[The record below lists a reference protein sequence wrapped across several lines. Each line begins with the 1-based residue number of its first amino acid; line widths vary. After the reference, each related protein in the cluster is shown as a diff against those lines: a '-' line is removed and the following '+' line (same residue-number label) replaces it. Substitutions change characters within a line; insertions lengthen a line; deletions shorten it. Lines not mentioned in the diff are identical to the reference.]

1 MMGGTN
7 IATDIAPNHA
17 AVQASEA
24 DAHSCGGI
32 SEQYMLRNNWPV
44 LLFKTVLYCDN
55 YDPTL
60 HTNSLA
66 SAWNC
71 SYRRI

>member
-7 IATDIAPNHA
+7 IATDIDPNHA

-44 LLFKTVLYCDN
+44 LLFKTVLYCD
-55 YDPTL
+55 
-60 HTNSLA
+60 
-66 SAWNC
+66 
-71 SYRRI
+71 